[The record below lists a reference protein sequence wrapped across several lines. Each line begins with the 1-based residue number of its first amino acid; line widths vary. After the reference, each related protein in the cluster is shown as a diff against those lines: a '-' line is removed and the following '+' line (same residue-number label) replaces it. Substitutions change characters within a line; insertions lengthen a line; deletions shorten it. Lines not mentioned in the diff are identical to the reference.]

1 MENANV
7 PCDMFTIL
15 EWRES
20 DRLLRCDVCDQAE
33 EVHPQ
38 PGRRRVSGAEMEEL
52 RKRLLMMTFERQEEA
67 SRRKESNGEP
77 SAPATEI

>member
-1 MENANV
+1 MENASFA
-7 PCDMFTIL
+7 CDMFSIL

-33 EVHPQ
+33 QVHPQ
-38 PGRRRVSGAEMEEL
+38 SGRRRISGAEMEEL
-52 RKRLLMMTFERQEEA
+52 RKRLLMMTYERQEET
-67 SRRKESNGEP
+67 SRRKEGNGEP